1 MNVHLYNNHI
11 TYAEE
16 QVTMR
21 DTTIESPELV
31 FNKKNNIFDYNV
43 EDFEFDN
50 YKPQPNWKNVPI
62 AV

>member
-1 MNVHLYNNHI
+1 MGYI
-11 TYAEE
+11 
-16 QVTMR
+16 
-21 DTTIESPELV
+21 D

-43 EDFEFDN
+43 EDFEFVN